1 MTQSARN
8 AGAKGSAGSR
18 AASRPA
24 AARKAGAPD
33 RVMATLALDEPVSRV
48 KLVSSARAA
57 ALEKL
62 GIASVRDLVNHYP
75 RRYLDLTQVC
85 TIAEATIGA
94 SCTMSGTVHAVK
106 LKRPRPRLSLTEITL
121 VDGTGTLIV
130 TMFRQPWLADKLKPG
145 MTLAIAGKV
154 TFDYGFKRMTNP
166 FLDVLSEAED
176 DGSDEGGAKGGAAVP
191 RRAEGSIVPV
201 HGATEKV
208 PAAIMRNMVRNALE
222 ITSGML
228 DPLPLEIRCRYR
240 LMSRGVALRCIQFPK
255 TMDEVHQARRR
266 LAYEELLLLELF
278 MMQQARARTEGLQA
292 TAHVIDGAH
301 MRALATALPFT
312 LTDEQQRARDELLS
326 VMAGPFAANH
336 MLFGDVGTGKT
347 VVAAHALAAAADS
360 GGQALLMAP
369 TEVLARQH
377 EKSLAPL
384 LDAAG
389 VTHGVLTGSST
400 AAEREEL
407 LGRLASGELQV
418 LIGTHAL
425 LEDAV
430 VPARLTLVV
439 IDEQQRFGV
448 DQRERLLRKGEAAGL
463 AADALFLTA
472 TPIPRSMALALFGNF
487 TLSYLHHGPH
497 DTANRTTSVVAKKD
511 VGLSYDAARAQLEAG
526 HQAYVVCPL
535 IGKSAEERDAQASGG
550 GRQGSEDEELAFPC
564 VAIESDADLADD
576 DVTAATKEAAFL
588 QEKVFA
594 DYDVELLHGGMDA
607 ASKQDVMDRFAR
619 GEIDVLVA
627 TTVIEVGVDVPN
639 ATVMIIQDAD
649 RFGLAQLH
657 QLRGRV
663 GRGEA
668 PGEVFLVSA
677 SQTDA
682 ALARLSAMERTNDGY
697 ELAAYDLSLRREGD
711 IMGNRQSGAGVLR
724 LVNVV
729 RDGALIKCAHADA
742 RAIMEVD
749 PDLALPDHAALA
761 REIRLLFK
769 DERVG
774 AGG

>member
-1 MTQSARN
+1 MTAP
-8 AGAKGSAGSR
+8 AGSE
-18 AASRPA
+18 AAKRRG
-24 AARKAGAPD
+24 AARSSAPD
-33 RVMATLALDEPVSRV
+33 RVTATLSLDEPVGRV
-48 KLVSSARAA
+48 KLVSPGRAA

-62 GIASVRDLVNHYP
+62 GITTVRDLVNHYP
-75 RRYLDLTQVC
+75 RRYLDLSQVC
-85 TIAEATIGA
+85 TIAEAPIGS
-94 SCTMSGTVHAVK
+94 SCTLSATVHAAK

-130 TMFRQPWLADKLKPG
+130 AMFRQPWLAEKLRPG
-145 MTLAIAGKV
+145 MIVAVAGKV
-154 TFDYGFKRMTNP
+154 TFDYGFKRMINP
-166 FLDVLSEAED
+166 FLDVLSEAE
-176 DGSDEGGAKGGAAVP
+176 GAGGGAAP
-191 RRAEGSIVPV
+191 RKVEGSIVPV

-208 PAAIMRNMVRNALE
+208 PVAIMRNMVGNALE
-222 ITSGML
+222 MTQGML
-228 DPLPLEIRCRYR
+228 DPLPLDVRCRYR
-240 LMSRGVALRCIQFPK
+240 LMSRGMALQCIQFPK

-266 LAYEELLLLELF
+266 LAYEELLFLELF
-278 MMQQARARTEGLQA
+278 MMQQARARTKGMLA
-292 TAHVIDGAH
+292 AVHTVDGPH
-301 MRALATALPFT
+301 LRALAEALPFT
-312 LTDEQQRARDELLS
+312 LTDEQQRARDELLA
-326 VMAGPFAANH
+326 VMGSPFAASH

-377 EKSLAPL
+377 EKSLSPL

-389 VTHGVLTGSST
+389 VTHGVLTGST
-400 AAEREEL
+400 AAAEREDL
-407 LGRLASGELQV
+407 LERLASGELQV

-430 VPARLTLVV
+430 RPARMTLAV

-448 DQRERLLRKGEAAGL
+448 DQRERLLRKGEPAGL
-463 AADALFLTA
+463 VADALFLTA
-472 TPIPRSMALALFGNF
+472 TPIPRSMALALFGSF
-487 TLSYLHHGPH
+487 TLSYLRHGPH
-497 DTANRTTSVVAKKD
+497 DAANRTTKVLAKKD
-511 VGLSYDAARAQLEAG
+511 VGLAYDAARAQLEAG
-526 HQAYVVCPL
+526 HQVYVVCPL
-535 IGKSAEERDAQASGG
+535 IGKSAEERDGLAVGG
-550 GRQGSEDEELAFPC
+550 GRQGDDEEELAFPC
-564 VAIESDADLADD
+564 VAIESDDDLADD
-576 DVTAATKEAAFL
+576 DITAATKEAAFL
-588 QEKVFA
+588 QAKVFA
-594 DYDVELLHGGMDA
+594 DYEVGLLHGGMDA
-607 ASKQDVMDRFAR
+607 ASKQDVMERFSR

-639 ATVMIIQDAD
+639 ATVMVIQDAD

-677 SQTDA
+677 SQTEA
-682 ALARLSAMERTNDGY
+682 ALARLAAMERTDDGY

-729 RDGALIKCAHADA
+729 RDGALIECAHADA
-742 RAIMEVD
+742 RAIMEAD
-749 PDLALPDHAALA
+749 PELALPDHVALA
-761 REIRLLFK
+761 REMRLLFK
-769 DERVG
+769 NDRVG